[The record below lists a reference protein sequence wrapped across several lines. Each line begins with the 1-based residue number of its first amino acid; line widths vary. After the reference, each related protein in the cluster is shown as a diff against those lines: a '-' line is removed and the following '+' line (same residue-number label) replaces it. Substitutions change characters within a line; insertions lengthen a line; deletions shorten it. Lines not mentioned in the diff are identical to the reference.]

1 MEALKKAVEEISEKT
16 KSKIINELEKLSYQ
30 ADKIVEKHYQETIS
44 KIKEIEDEYAR
55 KMESMKRM
63 IISNAEMQVRNE
75 SLQLYSEYVDKAIDL
90 ALNEVKKN
98 REVYLKS
105 LRKLLLEALDNVGEK
120 KVIVYCNPED
130 KKEIEK
136 LSSEIIKDKGVKMDI
151 RAEEI
156 SKYGGVIV
164 TNESGTISFN
174 NTIEARLMR
183 MKEDIRKNVGE
194 VLRR

>member
-16 KSKIINELEKLSYQ
+16 KNKITNDLEKLSHQ
-30 ADKIVEKHYQETIS
+30 ADKIIEKYYKETIS
-44 KIKEIEDEYAR
+44 KTKEIEDEYAR
-55 KMESMKRM
+55 KIESMKRM
-63 IISNAEMQVRNE
+63 IISNAEMQVRNKL
-75 SLQLYSEYVDKAIDL
+75 LQLYSEYVDKAIDL
-90 ALNEVKKN
+90 ALNEIKKN

-105 LRKLLLEALDNVGEK
+105 LRKLLLEALNNVGEK

-130 KKEIEK
+130 RKEIER